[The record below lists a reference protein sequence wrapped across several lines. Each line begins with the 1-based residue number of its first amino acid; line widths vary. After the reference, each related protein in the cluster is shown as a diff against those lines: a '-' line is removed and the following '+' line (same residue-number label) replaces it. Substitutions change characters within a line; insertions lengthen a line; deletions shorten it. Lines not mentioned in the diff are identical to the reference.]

1 MTITEIAELAGV
13 SVATVSRAINHQG
26 KVSEEVSRRVL
37 DIVEKYHYVPNA
49 TGRSLRTCRTGMVL
63 ILMPGLSNSFYSN
76 IVRGI
81 EQRASENGYNIIAA
95 PTQGK
100 RGIEDK
106 YLNMLHTHQVDGV
119 IALNTTLN
127 REEIRETGMKLPL
140 VIACECPS
148 GTEISSVQVD
158 NQAAAY
164 DAVDALI
171 HMGNSKIGMISAGC
185 TCNSRQLR
193 EDGYF
198 MALRAHEIRRDTD
211 LIVRA
216 ENLSYDSGFDA
227 CRKLMESE
235 NRPTALFCYSDQLA
249 IGALRY
255 LDQAGLAAGHDV
267 DVIGFDDIDIAGN
280 YLPALSSVAQPC
292 FEMGTTSFDLLLEKI
307 NQISSTP
314 KKVILPH
321 RLVLRD
327 TTHTIIV

>member
-49 TGRSLRTCRTGMVL
+49 TGRSLRTCRTGMLL
-63 ILMPGLSNSFYSN
+63 ILLPGLSNSFYSN

-95 PTQGK
+95 PTQNK
-100 RGIEDK
+100 RSIEDK

-119 IALNTTLN
+119 IALSTTLD

-148 GTEISSVQVD
+148 GAEISSVQVD

-164 DAVDALI
+164 DAAEALI
-171 HMGNSKIGMISAGC
+171 RMGHRRIGMISSVC
-185 TCNSRQLR
+185 TCNSRLLR
-193 EDGYF
+193 ENGYT
-198 MALRAHEIRRDTD
+198 MALDAHGISHAEE
-211 LIVRA
+211 LMVRA
-216 ENLSYDSGFDA
+216 EDLGYDSGFQA
-227 CRKLMESE
+227 CRQLMEMQD
-235 NRPTALFCYSDQLA
+235 RPTALFCYCDQLA

-255 LDQAGLAAGHDV
+255 LDQMGLAAGHDV
-267 DVIGFDDIDIAGN
+267 DVIGFDDIDIAGS

-292 FEMGTTSFDLLLEKI
+292 FDMGTTSFDLLLEKI

-327 TTHTIIV
+327 TTHTLTV